1 MNLRLQQAIS
11 RFDLGAYL
19 DEQFV
24 DIRYAAGGEEY
35 RLQCFSPN
43 GCAGGDYK
51 HKLYVN
57 VEKKRWICFK
67 CGYGTKDQP
76 GTGFLI
82 RFMADVE
89 GLHPAVIRNRLL
101 NMVEPTPEDD
111 LNDLIRNM
119 FTQVD
124 GGLTGTEEVE
134 VKEPDPIKMPREFR
148 HLEMSDRGLTSAPYR
163 NYLKGRGLKEA
174 DGRMWD
180 IRFCPTSFN
189 QWTGRIVFPI
199 IDEQGAY
206 RSAVGRALKLNSRTE
221 KWVNWPDT
229 ELAHFLWPMHSHP
242 RGPMY
247 WGPKALLVEG
257 IFDALAAIRM
267 RPSDMIVRCSFGKKI
282 SDRQVDTLKQ
292 HGVKD
297 LILAWDPKE
306 KPAMKNAAER
316 LTNEGFDVSVF
327 GYRRGNWGRYDIGD
341 GLCNSWVAKAFRD
354 EIRNPIPFES
364 PEFLS
369 WLIN

>member
-1 MNLRLQQAIS
+1 MNLRLRQAID

-24 DIRYAAGGEEY
+24 DMRYAAGGEEY
-35 RLQCFSPN
+35 RLHCFAPN

-119 FTQVD
+119 FTQMD
-124 GGLTGTEEVE
+124 GGLGAGEPE
-134 VKEPDPIKMPREFR
+134 VKEPNPIRMPREFR
-148 HLEMSDRGLTSAPYR
+148 RLEMGGRGVSSAPYR
-163 NYLKGRGLKEA
+163 QYLKGRGLKEA
-174 DGRMWD
+174 DGKQWD
-180 IRFCPTSFN
+180 IRFCPTSYG
-189 QWTGRIVFPI
+189 QWTGRIIFPI
-199 IDEQGAY
+199 IDGQGAY

-221 KWVNWPDT
+221 KWVNWPDAD
-229 ELAHFLWPMHSHP
+229 LAHFLWPMYMGGVNLSLHWHP
-242 RGPMY
+242 QL
-247 WGPKALLVEG
+247 LLVEG
-257 IFDALAAIRM
+257 IFDVLAAMRM
-267 RPSDMIVRCSFGKKI
+267 RPANMGVRCSFGKKI
-282 SDRQVDTLKQ
+282 SDRQVETLKQ
-292 HGVKD
+292 HKVEN

-316 LTNEGFDVSVF
+316 LTDEGFGVSVF
-327 GYRRGNWGRYDIGD
+327 PYQRANWNRYDIGD
-341 GLCNSWVAKAFRD
+341 GLCNSWVNKAFRD
-354 EIRNPIPFES
+354 EILNPIPYES
-364 PEFLS
+364 PEFLP